1 MLARCIVGDYYR
13 IGDFCDIGNGMVS
26 GLIKRFASR
35 TFPCSTS
42 EKRDALIHVYKAKD
56 LRCFR
61 NVSDSYYFFVKEDID
76 EETFANRYPNV
87 YSRLIPYRDELSKR
101 YSYGKRIE
109 NVGIR
114 FSSQ

>member
-26 GLIKRFASR
+26 GLDKAFRIEDVSLLNER
-35 TFPCSTS
+35 
-42 EKRDALIHVYKAKD
+42 ERDALIHVYKAKD

-87 YSRLIPYRDELSKR
+87 YSRLIPVQ
-101 YSYGKRIE
+101 G
-109 NVGIR
+109 
-114 FSSQ
+114 